1 MRILSHK
8 RQAMYISSVGSAV
21 RVVISLPFAVAE
33 DEAENLICERFNSF
47 YSRLEDSYL
56 KGAEKYAASLDN
68 GQGGRRCGIII
79 TVSWDSR
86 DVRGKRAGQRIEIF
100 RRCELSAHGESRLV
114 HTESDLFSIRRAVL
128 IK

>member
-33 DEAENLICERFNSF
+33 NEAENLICERFNSF

-56 KGAEKYAASLDN
+56 KGAK
-68 GQGGRRCGIII
+68 
-79 TVSWDSR
+79 
-86 DVRGKRAGQRIEIF
+86 K
-100 RRCELSAHGESRLV
+100 
-114 HTESDLFSIRRAVL
+114 IRRLARGWAGRQKVWNNYL
-128 IK
+128 SKLGIA